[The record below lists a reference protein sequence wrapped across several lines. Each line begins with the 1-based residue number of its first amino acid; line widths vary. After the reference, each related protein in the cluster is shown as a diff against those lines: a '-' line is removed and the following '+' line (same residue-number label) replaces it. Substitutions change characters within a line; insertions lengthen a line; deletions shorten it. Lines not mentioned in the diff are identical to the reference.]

1 MKKTMQ
7 LLLCIFCL
15 LTSISYGQVTCTQS
29 FSATGLDDDPTV
41 LTITAADLNCSGGV
55 AIDALQIINPGG
67 SLSSSN
73 CSTNSGTEWYAFD
86 LDIDGVVTP
95 DVCNSEL
102 ENLDITGFSVLTI
115 TSSDS
120 DAFSDEISI
129 NLEIEVTYTPS
140 CTNPFNVS
148 VTNTQSDSADFTWD
162 AGIGA
167 TNYTWEVVPED
178 NGQGNGVVASGST
191 SNLTTSATGLSIG
204 TSYDFYIISDC
215 ESTYMGPLS
224 FSTLSQ
230 GDTCDLA
237 IDLDGE
243 TSPLN
248 GTTANAINNYDQ
260 DCLNDT
266 ANDKVYTV
274 TVPDGFILTIGQTV
288 NSYDSV
294 VRVGYGGSCPGDTL
308 IECFDDPDLTT
319 VEWTNDTGI
328 EQEVYYVQS
337 GFSTSNGAYTLEWS
351 VDPPPTCT
359 NPTNIIV
366 ENIQTDAA
374 DFSWDAGI
382 GATNYDWEVVPTGN
396 GQGNGVVASGTT
408 STLSASASGLSPS
421 TNYDFYIIS
430 DCEAAYA
437 APISFST
444 IALGDT
450 CALAIDLDAET
461 SPLDGTT
468 ADATHDYGQDCLNET
483 ANDKVY
489 TVTVPDGF
497 ILTIGQ
503 STNAYDSVV
512 RVGYGG
518 SCPGDTVIDCFDDP
532 DLTTVEWT
540 NDTGSEQEV
549 YYVQSGFSSSN
560 GTFTLE
566 WSVEAPPSCT
576 NPENILIENIQID
589 AADFSWEAG
598 IGATNYTWE
607 VVPSGNGQGNGVV
620 DSGTTSSLA
629 ASASGLSPNAEYDFY
644 IKSDC
649 ETNYSDA
656 VSFTTLAVPPINDDC
671 TNAIALTVN
680 ADESCGS
687 VTAGTTLGA
696 TASPQPDDATGTP
709 NNDVWFT
716 FEATATNNIIV
727 ISNVVNLGG
736 GTSTST
742 DMGMSVFNDADGCN
756 MTAANEVG
764 ESDPNTLELT
774 GLTIGNTYYVRVYG
788 WSSNIQNNTFDI
800 CIGTPPPPATDSCG
814 AYSSSPDLFIT
825 DGSPI
830 EDVINASDT
839 GFQTLTDLNVVLKI
853 DHTYL
858 GDLDIVLTSPSGTS
872 VLIFE
877 NNCGT
882 NENMEIMLDDEG
894 VTLVCASPTEGIV
907 TPDNPLSAF
916 DGEIFQGNW
925 TLDVIDTAGGD
936 DGTLIQWCLIPTLEP
951 SACVSTTTW
960 NGSVWD
966 NGAPD
971 VATAAIFNGNYNTGT
986 NGNINACAV
995 LISSGTTVTIEAATY
1010 MNVDGNIVVDGN
1022 LDVLHEGSLVQINP
1036 TAATTNSGSIMVEK
1050 ITPLLSERDFMI
1062 MGSPMTAETRDGVYG
1077 NAVMVREHNTSN
1089 FVPNA
1094 DVAAA
1099 FPGANNF
1106 ADDNGNNFLNYS
1118 GTINAGEGYLVRPQN
1133 TPTESGS
1140 YTLSYSQGTLNNG
1153 TVNFEVVFNTD
1164 QNSSPNM
1171 MGNPYASAIDADL
1184 FVAQNSSLVDV
1195 IYFWEHLTA
1204 PSDSYPGYNPNNYDM
1219 GDISQYNASLGAGV
1233 AAANGGDTPTKFIAS
1248 GQGFAVKA
1256 LAAGTATFNNDMR
1269 VTTNNDTYRSP
1280 VDRELLYVNVFNETY
1295 NLGSTALIAYTDAS
1309 TIGLDQGFDNPRLAT
1324 PVSLY
1329 SVCETPFTKLGIQ
1342 SRGAFDI
1349 EDKFFLGFSSQVV
1362 EDQTYRISLS
1372 AFEGVNLEN
1381 VDVILV
1387 DNLEDETVNLK
1398 EVDYTF
1404 QSHAGDSPERFTIL
1418 YRDVSLNTE
1427 DATLADISLYP
1438 NPADDILHI
1447 VSQTSTI
1454 EKVAIMDMRGRLVV
1468 AESLGGSTIGKIDVS
1483 QLDAAVYFVKISAS
1497 EGSVTK
1503 RLIVE

>member
-1 MKKTMQ
+1 MKKIT
-7 LLLCIFCL
+7 LLLL
-15 LTSISYGQVTCTQS
+15 LVFTYCAV
-29 FSATGLDDDPTV
+29 ATGQS
-41 LTITAADLNCSGGV
+41 TINITTSGGSYPGEKWV
-55 AIDALQIINPGG
+55 SITTMADGAGTQVFGQGNGTQCNGAGLINQDIELDPGTYYVNCYDQYDDSWDGTLIVVTAYGVIIGDNGGTTPDDGEDTDA
-67 SLSSSN
+67 SSS
-73 CSTNSGTEWYAFD
+73 CDGTQE
-86 LDIDGVVTP
+86 
-95 DVCNSEL
+95 EL
-102 ENLDITGFSVLTI
+102 EASFMIVVPNP
-115 TSSDS
+115 
-120 DAFSDEISI
+120 
-129 NLEIEVTYTPS
+129 PS
-140 CTNPFNVS
+140 CTNPEDIVVDAVQFN
-148 VTNTQSDSADFTWD
+148 
-162 AGIGA
+162 
-167 TNYTWEVVPED
+167 
-178 NGQGNGVVASGST
+178 
-191 SNLTTSATGLSIG
+191 
-204 TSYDFYIISDC
+204 
-215 ESTYMGPLS
+215 
-224 FSTLSQ
+224 
-230 GDTCDLA
+230 
-237 IDLDGE
+237 
-243 TSPLN
+243 
-248 GTTANAINNYDQ
+248 
-260 DCLNDT
+260 
-266 ANDKVYTV
+266 
-274 TVPDGFILTIGQTV
+274 
-288 NSYDSV
+288 
-294 VRVGYGGSCPGDTL
+294 
-308 IECFDDPDLTT
+308 
-319 VEWTNDTGI
+319 
-328 EQEVYYVQS
+328 
-337 GFSTSNGAYTLEWS
+337 
-351 VDPPPTCT
+351 
-359 NPTNIIV
+359 
-366 ENIQTDAA
+366 AA
-374 DFSWDAGI
+374 DFSWDTGI
-382 GATNYDWEVVPTGN
+382 GATTYDWEVVPAGN
-396 GQGNGVVASGTT
+396 GQGNGVLDSGTT
-408 STLSASASGLSPS
+408 SSLSASATGLSAS
-421 TNYDFYIIS
+421 SSYDFFIKS
-430 DCEAAYA
+430 DCESVYT
-437 APISFST
+437 APVSFT
-444 IALGDT
+444 TPAPPPINDECANAIALTVNADESCGSVTAGTTLGATASPQPDDAPGTPNNDVWFTFQATATNNNIVISNIVNQGGGTSTSTDMAMSVFNDADGCNMTAANEVGESDPNTLELSGLTIGNIYYVRVYGWNSNIQNNTFDICVGTPPPPPPGDT
-450 CALAIDLDAET
+450 CSIAIDLDNET
-461 SPLDGTT
+461 SPLSATT
-468 ADATHDYGQDCLNET
+468 SDAEHDFDEDCLT
-483 ANDKVY
+483 TVGKDLVY
-489 TVTVPDGF
+489 SVTVPDGF
-497 ILTIGQ
+497 TLTIGQ
-503 STNAYDSVV
+503 TANDYDSVS
-512 RVGYGG
+512 RIAYGG
-518 SCPGDTVIDCFDDP
+518 NCPGDSLIACYDFGELDEY
-532 DLTTVEWT
+532 EWT
-540 NDTGSEQEV
+540 NDTGVEQEV
-549 YYVQSGFSSSN
+549 YYIQSGYYSTSD
-560 GTFTLE
+560 GDFTLE

-576 NPENILIENIQID
+576 NPENISVENIQLD

-598 IGATNYTWE
+598 IGATNYDWE
-607 VVPSGNGQGNGVV
+607 VVPSGNGQGNGVI

-629 ASASGLSPNAEYDFY
+629 ASASGLSPNTEYDFY

-656 VSFTTLAVPPINDDC
+656 VSFTTLAVPPVNDDC
-671 TNAIALTVN
+671 ANAIALTVN
-680 ADESCGS
+680 ADESCGT

-716 FEATATNNIIV
+716 FEATASNNIIV

-788 WSSNIQNNTFDI
+788 WNSDIQNNNFDI
-800 CIGTPPPPATDSCG
+800 CVGTPPPPATDSCG

-825 DGSPI
+825 DGSPV
-830 EDVINASDT
+830 EDIINAPDT

-872 VLIFE
+872 VLLFE

-936 DGTLIQWCLIPTLEP
+936 DGTLIQWCLIPTLEA

-960 NGSVWD
+960 NGSIWD

-986 NGNINACAV
+986 NGNIDACAI

-1022 LDVLHEGSLVQINP
+1022 LDVLHEGSLVQIDP

-1280 VDRELLYVNVFNETY
+1280 IDRELLYVNVFNETY

-1309 TIGLDQGFDNPRLAT
+1309 TIGLDQGFDNSRLAT

-1329 SVCETPFTKLGIQ
+1329 SVCETPYTKLGIQ

-1372 AFEGVNLEN
+1372 AFEGLNLEN

-1418 YRDVSLNTE
+1418 YREASLNSE
-1427 DATLADISLYP
+1427 DATLADVSLYP

-1454 EKVAIMDMRGRLVV
+1454 EKVAIMDMRGRLIIT
-1468 AESLGGSTIGKIDVS
+1468 ESLGGSTMGKIDVS